1 MNNYNTELSQLNT
14 NAELTQED
22 INEIR
27 ENAQSQPP
35 ATFNIEMYK
44 TTPSVQDTDTSFFC
58 TAEQPVFIKITITRN
73 INFKTITKALLKI
86 RKTNVA
92 PSEMA
97 LYTATE
103 NNTIY
108 YNSSSV
114 AAKDTTSNG
123 ISYLTANV
131 SNFVVN
137 DVPVST
143 IHLAL
148 APRRDSTC
156 TCWVENNF
164 STTPPDIELTC
175 LEDDDF
181 IPNVPTIE
189 NTVGSKGKYSINV
202 RNGKMFY
209 FQNIFTANGSRLPFN
224 LSMTYNASNYDKRN
238 TAYTLGSMK
247 GWRFN
252 YQQLLI
258 KNGYDYIYLDGTHK
272 YHHFKMS
279 NNNTSVYNDA
289 STCDGTFLTVTSSGY
304 VISDGKTTTLTF
316 DNNKRLEKI
325 SVQQG
330 SSVVSNYILYDINGR
345 LYAVTDGNGDTY
357 GLEYLTGKIVVYKG
371 LPTELSKE
379 TLAEIILDSEGRVT
393 QVKNV
398 RSSSTYSFEY
408 NSSNSLT
415 RVLDSS
421 TEQAVKFNYILN
433 EKIGSVFDQ
442 IYKNAIA
449 FPIQSRFLSYKYLH
463 SYVDTVPYSTNI
475 AMSTNTA
482 GYEFDAN
489 GEVVSMSDGLVA
501 ALVKG
506 KAFAYKDDFVS
517 QTITTDLNPIHSFE
531 FNKNSMPASEYTL
544 SPSANYSEYSSI
556 YQYVDLT
563 GKPTNDYVF
572 SAEAVIDNDEWGE
585 GSNPT
590 AVSATLLCADEE
602 AGTLHFDP
610 NQNTCQFRA
619 TIVNINPTSVKL
631 QAKISVTNTTGNV
644 RFKNLKITPLSSA
657 ISRYCVN
664 KSLNGMETHTEHN
677 SNGSATWYEMQ
688 KGTLYCDEENG
699 VANVTFT
706 FKDYLLTKLS
716 LLKNPESYN
725 VWFNDG
731 KKMFANVN
739 SASLSFDTQQNYDLS
754 AIKFATIQSSGN
766 KTTFTYVDAPVIQGS
781 NSLFRVKKVVNGVTT
796 EQQTTVPFAESE
808 EEYDQ
813 YLRVCKSTD
822 INGIETTYSY
832 DSYGNTISSTTNPKS
847 NTSLNVKQ
855 SFSYNSDGN
864 LSTETDYRT
873 WETYNTT
880 YTYND
885 ENLLASVKT
894 PIDQTTNYTYTADN
908 EKLQSIS
915 STLAYPYYTATNNIV
930 YSGDYVDSLTA
941 NDTTFRFT
949 YDERNDVKSVSIR
962 STEDE
967 SMFNFESQSNFN
979 DPWNASRTVT
989 YGNGQ
994 KIRRYYDVYN
1004 RLIRVNDVTSTYK
1017 PLALYIYS
1025 AEELSKVESDEIKI
1039 SNPNDYRL
1047 VRSSDAKLRRVIM
1060 PTSQSLATV
1069 IDYTYDYSGQVT
1081 KTNRYNQA
1089 ITTSDTNVAFN
1100 QSQQATSSLT
1110 VEQTQKDE
1118 YQRTTKTTATCNDI
1132 TLVNS
1137 CTYESF
1143 VTDAV
1148 TQEKTEVKSGNSTLG
1163 TVQTDYTTDALKRLQ
1178 SVKVTVNGNGYS
1190 RDISYVPR
1198 QTRTQL
1204 PNPGGGVGGT
1214 IEPWSL
1220 NSIGYK
1226 TETVGT
1232 TYYPSLITTKEL
1244 RNNSAVETESLSLT
1258 YDANGNITTYGYNT
1272 YTYDKFNRL
1281 TRENN
1286 YYLDKTITWEY
1297 DVGGNITSRKEYA
1310 LKTSGMLLDPI
1321 KTDTYSYGSDW
1332 KDQLTSFS
1340 GKSCIYDLAGN
1351 PTTYKGDTLTWE
1363 GRLLKTYRKQSNSYA
1378 SSMNYTA
1385 EGLRSLKIEPHEYG
1399 SRSHYYVYNG
1409 SSLVHEKI
1417 VDTASPTT
1425 HYLTFLYNG
1434 EGLTGFV
1441 HNSTVYT
1448 YRKNLFGDIIAIYQG
1463 NTKVAE
1469 YAYDAYGNCTIKLN
1483 TANVA
1488 TLNPFRYRGYYFDE
1502 DMKLYYLQSR
1512 YYDPETGRFINAD
1525 DVSFLDPET
1534 IHGLNLYAYC
1544 LNNPVMYSDPKG
1556 KFPLLILAA
1565 ALLFTPIG
1573 SSVAQVAVSTVC
1585 YAGMAVASLF
1595 DEDIR
1600 KDMELIAW
1608 NPFNANADNVTKSKK
1623 VSFYKGMPVFRANTR
1638 SGSFFVILLDRND
1651 NAVDDV
1657 KHERGHGWQLMMMGI
1672 VNYAIS
1678 VGIPS
1683 PNNLGKWGGY
1693 KNPWETM
1700 ADILGGA
1707 SRTKTKE
1714 EITRAWIY
1722 HFISATS
1729 FWLTPFWWF

>member
-202 RNGKMFY
+202 RNGKLFY

-258 KNGYDYIYLDGTHK
+258 KNGYDYIYLDGTQK

-463 SYVDTVPYSTNI
+463 SYVDTAHYSSN
-475 AMSTNTA
+475 ASMSTNTI

-489 GEVVSMSDGLVA
+489 GQIVSISEGLDK
-501 ALVKG
+501 ALVEG
-506 KAFAYKDDFVS
+506 KMFVYKDHFVS

-688 KGTLYCDEENG
+688 KCTLHCDEENG

-822 INGIETTYSY
+822 TNGIETTYTF

-967 SMFNFESQSNFN
+967 LVFNFESQSNFN

-1100 QSQQATSSLT
+1100 QPQQATSSLT

-1148 TQEKTEVKSGNSTLG
+1148 TQENTEVKSGNSTLG
-1163 TVQTDYTTDALKRLQ
+1163 TVQTDYTTDGLKRLQ

-1190 RDISYVPR
+1190 RDIAYVPR

-1204 PNPGGGVGGT
+1204 PNPGGGGGGT

-1232 TYYPSLITTKEL
+1232 TYYPSLVTTKEL
-1244 RNNSAVETESLSLT
+1244 RNNSAVETETLSLT

-1286 YYLDKTITWEY
+1286 YYLDKTIIWAY

-1310 LKTSGMLLDPI
+1310 LTTSSILFNPT
-1321 KTDTYSYGSDW
+1321 KTDTYTYGSDW

-1351 PTTYKGDTLTWE
+1351 PTTYKGNALTWE
-1363 GRLLKTYRKQSNSYA
+1363 GRLLKTFTYSPFTFT
-1378 SSMNYTA
+1378 MNYTA
-1385 EGLRSLKIEPHEYG
+1385 DGQRVSKVKSYYG
-1399 SRSHYYVYNG
+1399 GSSAHYYTYNG
-1409 SSLVHEKI
+1409 STLLEEKI
-1417 VDTASPTT
+1417 VTT
-1425 HYLTFLYNG
+1425 GTTQSTTEYLTFLYNS
-1434 EGLTGFV
+1434 EGPTGFV
-1441 HNSTVYT
+1441 YNNTVYT
-1448 YRKNLFGDIIAIYQG
+1448 YRKNLFGDIIAVYNG
-1463 NTKVAE
+1463 TSKVAE
-1469 YAYDAYGNCTIKLN
+1469 YAYDAYGNCRVITGSNIG
-1483 TANVA
+1483 
-1488 TLNPFRYRGYYFDE
+1488 TLNPLRYRGYYFDE

-1525 DVSFLDPET
+1525 DVSYLAPET

-1544 LNNPVMYSDPKG
+1544 LNNPVMYVDPSGHVALSAVIIGAIVGAIVGSLYGGLTASAKG
-1556 KFPLLILAA
+1556 ENILAGVVAGAIGGALMGA
-1565 ALLFTPIG
+1565 AAAFASTFISSAFAGKAVVLNLTKGISTAFFSGLGVGIASDAILQKINYGTVDASKALVAGLQWGILNTISAFAGSPLVELTNFSAVFTTSLAYNFLFG
-1573 SSVAQVAVSTVC
+1573 A
-1585 YAGMAVASLF
+1585 AGMVG
-1595 DEDIR
+1595 D
-1600 KDMELIAW
+1600 
-1608 NPFNANADNVTKSKK
+1608 
-1623 VSFYKGMPVFRANTR
+1623 
-1638 SGSFFVILLDRND
+1638 LLR
-1651 NAVDDV
+1651 
-1657 KHERGHGWQLMMMGI
+1657 
-1672 VNYAIS
+1672 
-1678 VGIPS
+1678 
-1683 PNNLGKWGGY
+1683 
-1693 KNPWETM
+1693 
-1700 ADILGGA
+1700 
-1707 SRTKTKE
+1707 
-1714 EITRAWIY
+1714 
-1722 HFISATS
+1722 
-1729 FWLTPFWWF
+1729 